1 MGTTGIRYAMD
12 FFFFKNSI
20 RIRETTNENVRLMYI
35 HIHQYAKARLHGII
49 IVSKYV
55 MKVIYIIGIDTAYG
69 VIRYTYKRSQ
79 GIRNGGVNNVS
90 DFIKLS
96 TRRFFSI
103 FTAINLSGEFGSAQ
117 NERLVAAVVI
127 GMCMNGEEEGGGNT
141 FSSTIVI
148 NYNNTRW

>member
-1 MGTTGIRYAMD
+1 MYI
-12 FFFFKNSI
+12 
-20 RIRETTNENVRLMYI
+20 YI

-55 MKVIYIIGIDTAYG
+55 MKVIYIIGIDTPYG
-69 VIRYTYKRSQ
+69 VIRCTYERSWE
-79 GIRNGGVNNVS
+79 IRNGGVNNVS

-117 NERLVAAVVI
+117 NERLAAAAAVS
-127 GMCMNGEEEGGGNT
+127 GMCMYEQGEERKHVFFE
-141 FSSTIVI
+141 FFH
-148 NYNNTRW
+148 